1 MRTRFTLVAAAAAVL
16 GLGWWTAW
24 GRPTAAAPV
33 EPPGAARQ
41 NLELTVYSQDFGMV
55 REVRPMQLAQG
66 SNRLRVLEVSKEL
79 DPHSV
84 LLRWQGD
91 APNLPQ
97 LVAHSYDLGV
107 ANSEGLLKRYLGKEV
122 ELIRYGQNGR
132 EADRQQGTLM
142 VEGNGET
149 VVQTDGHF
157 YVQPAGTLVA
167 PANSDIVTIPQL
179 SVQA

>member
-1 MRTRFTLVAAAAAVL
+1 MRGKLVVFCSSALLLMGIVSWVSR
-16 GLGWWTAW
+16 GL
-24 GRPTAAAPV
+24 AAAP
-33 EPPGAARQ
+33 EPATPPTARQ
-41 NLELTVYSQDFGMV
+41 NLELTVYAQDFGMV
-55 REVRPMQLAQG
+55 REVRPMQLARG
-66 SNRLRVLEVSKEL
+66 SNRLRVPEVSKAL

-107 ANSEGLLKRYLGKEV
+107 ENSAGLLKRYLGKEV

-132 EADRQQGTLM
+132 EAERQQGTLM
-142 VEGNGET
+142 VQGNGET

-157 YVQPAGTLVA
+157 Y
-167 PANSDIVTIPQL
+167 
-179 SVQA
+179 